1 MKKIVTLFAFVSFLA
16 FSSCTTTE
24 EYYDGEDYDTVGTT
38 YENQIGHNFSSS
50 NDYSFGFNFP
60 QRLVESDVVLVYRYD
75 GDDNSGRPVW
85 QALPET
91 YYFSDGTR
99 DFSFKYIFTRDYVD
113 VYLDGNNRSTISA
126 DYRLN
131 QFFRIVVVPAD
142 FAASV
147 DTSNYNEVMSTLKIS
162 DTQIQ
167 KVKL

>member
-1 MKKIVTLFAFVSFLA
+1 MKKIITLFAFVSFLA
-16 FSSCTTTE
+16 VSSCTTT
-24 EYYDGEDYDTVGTT
+24 DDFQEDFDTIGTT
-38 YENQIGHNFSSS
+38 YENQNGHNFTSL
-50 NDYSFGFNFP
+50 NDYSFGFDFP

-75 GDDNSGRPVW
+75 GVDGAGRPVW

-99 DFSFKYIFTRDYVD
+99 EFSFKYIFTDDYVD
-113 VYLDGNNRSTISA
+113 IYLDGNNPSGIPA

-142 FAASV
+142 FAASM
-147 DTSNYNEVMSTLKIS
+147 DTSNYNEVMNTLKIS
-162 DTQIQ
+162 ESQVK